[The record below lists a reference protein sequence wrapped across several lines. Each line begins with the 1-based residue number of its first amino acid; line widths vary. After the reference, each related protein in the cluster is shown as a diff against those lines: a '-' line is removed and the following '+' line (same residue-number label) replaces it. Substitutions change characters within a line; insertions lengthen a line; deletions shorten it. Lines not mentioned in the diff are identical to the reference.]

1 MNRALKRSALVLF
14 IVLLAAAL
22 AVGLMWHARLPQ
34 RSGTLPLTGL
44 TAPVTVRYDEWGVPH
59 IRAESEPDLYRA
71 LGYVHAQ
78 DRLFQMEIL
87 RRLSRGELAEVLGPK
102 LLETDK
108 LFRSLSIREHADRQA
123 ARLDPLAP
131 STRALQAY
139 LDGIN
144 QFQAEHPVPIEFA
157 LLRIPKRPFTLAD
170 TLSVGGYLAY
180 SFAAAFRTE
189 PVLTRVRDQL
199 GPEYLKVFD
208 LAWYP
213 QGVAQGQPAAPAPA
227 ASGVARLDEPTR
239 AGLDR
244 LALLSQRA
252 LELAGVPM
260 YEGSNAWAIS
270 GSRAAGGKPLLAGD
284 PHIAFSVPAVWYEA
298 HLSAPGLELYGLHQ
312 ALNPFA
318 LVGHNQ
324 RFGWS
329 LTMFQNDDLDL
340 VAEKPNPADPKQV
353 WAGGQWVDL
362 AERQETIAV
371 KGQSP
376 VTVTLRRSP
385 HGPIVNDAL
394 GALAG
399 TQPVAMWWAYLETE
413 NPVLEAFYRL
423 DRAETLDKARDA
435 ASLIHAPGLNVVWAS
450 AAGDIGWWAAAK
462 LPIRPP
468 GVNPSFVLDGSTAEA
483 DKPGFRPFS
492 ENPHEEN
499 PARGYIVSA
508 NHQPAGA
515 DPIPGYYN
523 LWDRAQRLDQQL
535 AAKASG
541 WDAAAM
547 QSLQLDTQT
556 GYGPRLLA
564 PLMDELKLA
573 ATGPGEA
580 ALAEQLAGWR
590 GDHPVDAVAPTLFNQ
605 FLFDLAREAFADEL
619 GEDAYQVLRRTRA
632 LDHALPRLAADVA
645 SPWWDRRGTPAVK
658 ETRAEIV
665 AAAWRASIAQL
676 KATLGDDPAGWTWG
690 RAHRLTHEHPLGKQ
704 PPLDRLFNV
713 GPFAAPGGRETP
725 NNLNGPLS
733 GVPVPVTYGP
743 STRRVVD
750 FAQPGAAR
758 GINPVG
764 QSGVWGDTH
773 YADQAGLYAEGGSR
787 PQHLDEAD
795 VASHTKTTL
804 TLTPR

>member
-1 MNRALKRSALVLF
+1 
-14 IVLLAAAL
+14 
-22 AVGLMWHARLPQ
+22 
-34 RSGTLPLTGL
+34 
-44 TAPVTVRYDEWGVPH
+44 
-59 IRAESEPDLYRA
+59 
-71 LGYVHAQ
+71 
-78 DRLFQMEIL
+78 
-87 RRLSRGELAEVLGPK
+87 
-102 LLETDK
+102 
-108 LFRSLSIREHADRQA
+108 
-123 ARLDPLAP
+123 
-131 STRALQAY
+131 
-139 LDGIN
+139 
-144 QFQAEHPVPIEFA
+144 
-157 LLRIPKRPFTLAD
+157 
-170 TLSVGGYLAY
+170 
-180 SFAAAFRTE
+180 
-189 PVLTRVRDQL
+189 
-199 GPEYLKVFD
+199 
-208 LAWYP
+208 
-213 QGVAQGQPAAPAPA
+213 
-227 ASGVARLDEPTR
+227 
-239 AGLDR
+239 
-244 LALLSQRA
+244 
-252 LELAGVPM
+252 
-260 YEGSNAWAIS
+260 
-270 GSRAAGGKPLLAGD
+270 
-284 PHIAFSVPAVWYEA
+284 VPAVWYEA
-298 HLSAPGLELYGLHQ
+298 HLSAPGIELYGLHQ

-340 VAEKPNPADPKQV
+340 VAEKLNPANPKQV
-353 WAGGQWVDL
+353 WAGGQWVDMV
-362 AERQETIAV
+362 ERQEAIAV
-371 KGQSP
+371 KGQAP

-413 NPVLEAFYRL
+413 NPVLEGFYRL

-435 ASLIHAPGLNVVWAS
+435 TSLIHAPGLNVVWAN

-468 GVNPSFVLDGSTAEA
+468 GVNPGFVLDGGTDQA
-483 DKPGFRPFS
+483 DKLGFRPFS
-492 ENPHEEN
+492 ENPQEEN

-508 NHQPAGA
+508 NHQPAGTE
-515 DPIPGYYN
+515 PVPGYYN

-541 WDAAAM
+541 WDVTSM

-556 GYGPRLLA
+556 GYGPRVLA
-564 PLMDELKLA
+564 PLLPELKLA

-580 ALAEQLAGWR
+580 ALVDQLAAWR

-605 FLFDLAREAFADEL
+605 FLFDLARETFADEL
-619 GEDAYQVLRRTRA
+619 GDEAYQVLRRTRA

-645 SPWWDRRGTPAVK
+645 SPWWDKRDTTAVK

-665 AAAWRASIAQL
+665 AAAWRASIKQL
-676 KATLGDDPAGWTWG
+676 KATLGEDPAGWTWG

-704 PPLDRLFNV
+704 PPLDKVFNV

-725 NNLNGPLS
+725 NNMNGPLS
-733 GVPVPVTYGP
+733 GVPIPVTYGP
-743 STRRVVD
+743 STRRVID

-764 QSGVWGDTH
+764 QSGVWGDSH
-773 YADQAGLYAEGGSR
+773 YADQAQLYIEGGSR

-795 VASHTKTTL
+795 VASHAKSVL